1 MSPGDTG
8 VRSRWLEILKRARL
22 RSWLIASLTLLAPL
36 SVPAVEGEPEL
47 VPRCGGLYMLCG
59 YVDKAT
65 KEERIPQRF
74 EVAQPFSD
82 GLAAVRVNGLY
93 GFIDTG
99 GKPVIAPRFQNAG
112 PFVGEYAEVRLD
124 GATGIVNRSGK
135 IVVEPQFRRIVPF
148 AGDTFIA
155 QPFVV
160 VANYPRE
167 VLRNDRPLEGIQD
180 SSSLSSNNDS
190 GLYHVKKGW
199 LTDQKM
205 KFAYFDK
212 PERGLIWGGIKDK
225 NYSDTWGLMRPDG
238 SWQVTP
244 RYGSVQQLW
253 GTRAVVESMRDFSLP
268 PEKRADALR
277 RGAVDRDGNLVIPLK
292 FPYLAFGRGEYGRA
306 ADGRLYKS
314 DGTQNERKEAIV
326 RPDGSLLA
334 NRYFDKVEIEDG
346 ELPRGRI
353 GKAWY
358 SIESEG
364 NLIPDQ
370 RDGKQI
376 LACPGGL
383 SIVERGESV
392 EFRRPGDSKVV
403 GTFDKGYFQARNCQN
418 GIAAK
423 RNGKWFVIFED
434 GAVLGGENGYEN
446 LSAFSGGDIGVKI
459 DGKWGII
466 DRSGRFTVQPRFASL
481 QVAPENTYAV
491 SEGGETFWI
500 NASGERVAKP
510 TKKWGPELKR
520 SLACGGGL
528 RFFQKDELWGL
539 QDSDGKTVIEPKYP
553 ALSCFRSGV
562 AWVAQLNPTQWC
574 PIGPDG
580 KRIETMECKKEYYPQ
595 IWSHSR
601 PENLASGQYDVSIA
615 WNRAWLDYHAGKR
628 DEPPEWINMGYG
640 YVRNSP
646 MSK

>member
-1 MSPGDTG
+1 MSPSEAGI
-8 VRSRWLEILKRARL
+8 RISSLEPQKNGSQSAL
-22 RSWLIASLTLLAPL
+22 RSCLFAFFAGLAPL
-36 SVPAVEGEPEL
+36 SALPAEGEPDL
-47 VPRCGGLYMLCG
+47 TPRCGGSFMLCG
-59 YVDKAT
+59 YVDKSS

-74 EVAQPFSD
+74 EVARPFSD
-82 GLAAVRVNGLY
+82 GLAAVRIEGKY
-93 GFIDTG
+93 GFIDTS
-99 GKPVIAPRFQNAG
+99 GKVVIAPRFQHAG
-112 PFVGEYAEVRLD
+112 DFSGEYAQIRLD
-124 GATGIVNRSGK
+124 NGAGIIDRSGK
-135 IVVEPQFRRIVPF
+135 VVIAPMFRRIFPF
-148 AGDTFIA
+148 SGDSFIA
-155 QPFVV
+155 EPLRSEPWRSMFVDGRLETLTE
-160 VANYPRE
+160 ALPHLKGAG
-167 VLRNDRPLEGIQD
+167 VL
-180 SSSLSSNNDS
+180 
-190 GLYHVKKGW
+190 HVKKGW
-199 LTDQKM
+199 LTDQDL
-205 KFAYFDK
+205 KFSLFDK
-212 PERGLIWGGIKDK
+212 PSRGLVWAGKTIAMHQDL
-225 NYSDTWGLMRPDG
+225 WGLMRADG
-238 SWQVTP
+238 SWQETM
-244 RYGSVQQLW
+244 RYHHVQQLME
-253 GTRAVVESMRDFSLP
+253 THAVVGFSNL
-268 PEKRADALR
+268 
-277 RGAVDRDGNLVIPLK
+277 RGAVDRDGNLVVPLK
-292 FPYLAFGRGEYGRA
+292 FAGLSYWRGGYGIAYEGTPYKDGEPTHAR
-306 ADGRLYKS
+306 
-314 DGTQNERKEAIV
+314 EALV
-326 RPDGSLLA
+326 KADGSLLA
-334 NRYFDKVEIEDG
+334 DRYFDKVEANEKG
-346 ELPRGRI
+346 GLPRGRI
-353 GKAWY
+353 GKTWY
-358 SIESEG
+358 SIEPDG
-364 NLIPDQ
+364 TLIPDQ
-370 RDGKQI
+370 RDGKQL
-376 LACPGGL
+376 LACPSGL
-383 SIVERGESV
+383 TIVERGESV

-434 GAVLGGENGYEN
+434 GAVIGGENGYEN
-446 LSAFSGGDIGVKI
+446 LSAFSGSGIGVKI

-466 DRSGRFTVQPRFASL
+466 DRSGHFTVQPRFASL

-574 PIGPDG
+574 PIGLDG
-580 KRIETMECKKEYYPQ
+580 KRIEAMECKNEYYPQ